1 MGIKCFSTNSEKQYD
16 NNFCERFD
24 IDFKPAQL
32 FPSPHTICLLSGDGI
47 TIDTNNFTNWPVTST
62 TKKALG

>member
-1 MGIKCFSTNSEKQYD
+1 MIIISIFTEA
-16 NNFCERFD
+16 D

-32 FPSPHTICLLSGDGI
+32 FPSPRTICLLSAGDGI

>member
-1 MGIKCFSTNSEKQYD
+1 MIIISLFTEA
-16 NNFCERFD
+16 D
-24 IDFKPAQL
+24 IDFKLAQL
-32 FPSPHTICLLSGDGI
+32 FPSPRTICLLSGDGI